1 MNARAA
7 LLALLLISLPL
18 RSGAQE
24 RTLNGFALEPA
35 TVPVEDIRSGGPPRD
50 GIPALNEPDTLPAS
64 AAPWGDD
71 EPVVGV
77 HVGGASRAY
86 PLGILVWH
94 ELVNDELGGTPLLVS
109 YCPLCGT
116 ALVFDRRLEG
126 RAHRFGVSGL
136 LYQSDLL
143 MFDRESDSLWS
154 QITARAV
161 TGPRRGER
169 LTLVRSRVEPWA
181 AWRARH
187 PDTTVLSPKTGHER
201 RYGDSPYG
209 DYALDERLIFPVEY
223 DRRYHA
229 KMPTLGLR
237 LADGTARAYP
247 ASELVGA
254 GGVASESFAG
264 HRVRVSY
271 DPDTQVFDVEAP
283 AAVEVIEGFWFAWF
297 AFHPK
302 TSVFSSGTGAP

>member
-1 MNARAA
+1 MNARPV
-7 LLALLLISLPL
+7 LLGLLLISLPL
-18 RSGAQE
+18 RGGAQE
-24 RTLNGFALEPA
+24 RALNGFALEPA
-35 TVPVEDIRSGGPPRD
+35 TIPAEDIRAGGPPRD
-50 GIPALNEPDTLPAS
+50 GIPALNEPDSLPAADS
-64 AAPWGDD
+64 PWGDD

-77 HVGGASRAY
+77 HLGGASRAY

-94 ELVNDELGGTPLLVS
+94 ELVNDELGGTPVLIS

-116 ALVFDRRLEG
+116 ALVFDRRLNG
-126 RAHRFGVSGL
+126 RTHRFGVSGL

-154 QITARAV
+154 QITAKAV

-169 LTLVRSRVEPWA
+169 LTVLRSRLEPWS

-187 PDTTVLSPKTGHER
+187 PDTTVLSPNTGHKR

-209 DYALDERLIFPVEY
+209 DYAMDERLLFPVEY

-237 LADGTARAYP
+237 VADGTARAYP
-247 ASELVGA
+247 ASELVKA

-264 HRVRVSY
+264 HRVRVHY
-271 DPDTQVFDVEAP
+271 DPDAQVFDVEAP
-283 AAVEVIEGFWFAWF
+283 AAVDVIEGYWFAWV

-302 TSVFSSGTGAP
+302 TSIFTSGTGTP